1 MTEKEIATFYQTLP
15 KRDKGLFTAYVS
27 VKLGGSPHSWQARFI
42 KMFRGQVVRPLFP
55 VVVDALSSIIEGDLW
70 KRGSM
75 AF

>member
-42 KMFRGQVVRPLFP
+42 KMFRGQVVRPLYPPWRFRR
-55 VVVDALSSIIEGDLW
+55 VWFVCNEVMVL
-70 KRGSM
+70 
-75 AF
+75 